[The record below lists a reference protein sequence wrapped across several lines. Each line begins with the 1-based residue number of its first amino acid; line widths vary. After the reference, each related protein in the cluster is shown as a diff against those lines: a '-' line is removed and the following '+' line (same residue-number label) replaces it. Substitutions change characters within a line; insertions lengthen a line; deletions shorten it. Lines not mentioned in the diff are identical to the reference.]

1 MSHTFRMSY
10 YEYARKHYRLRE
22 DAVFIDSH
30 ASSDLGGNLYYIAR
44 QIVSGRYGKFKLYI
58 SVRDLEHL
66 PQNVQL
72 LQREFPS
79 AGIKLIIQESR
90 AKYYALAVSKYLL
103 PMYSLAGFM

>member
-58 SVRDLEHL
+58 SKGLRT
-66 PQNVQL
+66 
-72 LQREFPS
+72 PS
-79 AGIKLIIQESR
+79 AECTIIAER
-90 AKYYALAVSKYLL
+90 VSVRWD
-103 PMYSLAGFM
+103 